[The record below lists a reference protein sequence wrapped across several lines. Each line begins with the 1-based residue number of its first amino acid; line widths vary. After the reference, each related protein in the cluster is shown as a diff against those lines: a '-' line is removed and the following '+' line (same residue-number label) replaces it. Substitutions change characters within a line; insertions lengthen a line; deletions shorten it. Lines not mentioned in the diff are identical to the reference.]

1 MEKTNSNYNF
11 LDTYRE
17 AANTRKTLREIVIRR
32 EAQVEDPRVPNELT
46 IANVEKTRQKM
57 FADEMRRLIGSEH
70 PRLFKDNSTANSFPT
85 NALERLD
92 MNIRHQPLRT
102 YATRD
107 IPIQYGGGALESI
120 KGFKEM
126 YQLPKGGFIG
136 GDTNLVRLVNVE
148 FQAQYVPVKP
158 LTYGMRLGYI
168 DELKNQEIG
177 YDAIS
182 KNAEAIVRA
191 FNLDLDRIGYVGT
204 RGENGSTTDVSGNYR
219 GLLNQENVTTTDLET
234 TTDYTLTEKNLI
246 YMDINTAIEI
256 FIGELNDMAAS
267 VDWDERYIPN
277 KILFFKEYFEWLNKT
292 AQNATNTGTP
302 FRTNKD
308 ILMEALNG
316 WTDTQG
322 FDRINLVMLPY
333 LSYDISD
340 TKDASMVSSGT
351 NDTGRI
357 VMYRQDP
364 YVNYLPLPLDL
375 TGGALVY
382 DINTNAYRRN
392 YVAFVGYLMLF
403 STNSMRYID
412 NGTTR
417 ATDSTVTDAMQD
429 LIDGTS
435 MTLLVS
441 GNEITHVA
449 TYPDTIDESL
459 ASYKQDAIITFDT
472 ALPAGTVVSALTY
485 EGSSLTATEL
495 DLGGRTSVWLS
506 DLASDPLRNLI
517 SGHAGLSPT
526 MTFTISG
533 NTTAIDTTMHV
544 TQYVSNDNFSDTK
557 IAIASKSQDIELAAA
572 S

>member
-1 MEKTNSNYNF
+1 MDNRYDF
-11 LDTYRE
+11 LDAYRGSVESKKTIRQFILDRE
-17 AANTRKTLREIVIRR
+17 AAI
-32 EAQVEDPRVPNELT
+32 EDPRVPEELRVKT
-46 IANVEKTRQKM
+46 IEKNRQRL
-57 FADEMRRLIGSEH
+57 FADEMRRLMGSDH
-70 PRLFKDNSTANSFPT
+70 PRLFKDNAPTGAFPT

-92 MNIRHQPLRT
+92 MNIRHQPLKT
-102 YATRD
+102 YAMRD

-136 GDTNLVRLVNVE
+136 GDTNQVRLVNVE

-158 LTYGMRLGYI
+158 LTYGLRLGYI
-168 DELKNQEIG
+168 DELKNQQLG

-191 FNLDLDRIGYVGT
+191 WNLDLDRIGYVGT

-256 FIGELNDMAAS
+256 FIGELNDIAAAN
-267 VDWDERYIPN
+267 DWDERYIPN
-277 KILFFKEYFEWLNKT
+277 KMLFFKEYFEWLNKT
-292 AQNATNTGTP
+292 AQNTTNTGTP

-308 ILMEALNG
+308 ILAEALNT
-316 WTDTQG
+316 WCDTQG
-322 FDRINLVMLPY
+322 FDRISLVMLPY
-333 LSYDISD
+333 LSYDISS

-357 VMYRQDP
+357 VLYRQDP

-375 TGGALVY
+375 TSGALVY

-392 YVAFVGYLMLF
+392 YVSFVGYLMLF
-403 STNSMRYID
+403 QPTSMRYID
-412 NGTTR
+412 NGSTR
-417 ATDSTVTDAMQD
+417 ATDTTVTDAMQD

-435 MTLLVS
+435 
-441 GNEITHVA
+441 ITSLTFATSTGVLTHIA
-449 TYPDTIDESL
+449 TYPDTIDSSL
-459 ASYKQDAIITFDT
+459 AAYYHDAIVTFDD
-472 ALPAGTVVSALTY
+472 ALPTGTIVSALTY

-506 DLASDPLRNLI
+506 DLASETLRNLI
-517 SGHAGLSPT
+517 SGHAGSSLT

-533 NTTAIDTTMHV
+533 NATAIDTTMHV
-544 TQYVSNDNFSDTK
+544 TQYVSNDNFITK
-557 IAIASKSQDIELAAA
+557 TAIASKSQDIELAADE